1 MGKTFFAGGA
11 LILAGV
17 LAVLLDSLLGLGLGF
32 VLLGI
37 AIGGA
42 LGLSRDGSP
51 LGRIGAYVVGL
62 LIMVVAFVGRVLLG
76 NSSTV
81 GLIAGIIAVLVPLT
95 IVCALTR
102 NRLPLS
108 AGLLGVVTV
117 VGAYETAF
125 GLAPQNI
132 LSELLPS
139 VTAVVFPVALGF
151 IASVFFSIEPSPP
164 APEQEPGEYNTWSQP
179 PVASTANTGTA
190 TTNEG
195 I

>member
-1 MGKTFFAGGA
+1 
-11 LILAGV
+11 
-17 LAVLLDSLLGLGLGF
+17 
-32 VLLGI
+32 
-37 AIGGA
+37 
-42 LGLSRDGSP
+42 
-51 LGRIGAYVVGL
+51 
-62 LIMVVAFVGRVLLG
+62 
-76 NSSTV
+76 
-81 GLIAGIIAVLVPLT
+81 
-95 IVCALTR
+95 
-102 NRLPLS
+102 LS

-139 VTAVVFPVALGF
+139 VTAAVFPVALGF
-151 IASVFFSIEPSPP
+151 MASVFFSSEPSPP
-164 APEQEPGEYNTWSQP
+164 APEQEPAGYNTWSQP